1 MTMMGEAPKRKFA
14 RDEDLKVG
22 DMVRVLGWKR
32 ITAIHKYT
40 GPLTDI
46 VFAIADTVPGAG
58 FSLCYGC
65 ETEVA

>member
-32 ITAIHKYT
+32 ITAIHKQRISPT
-40 GPLTDI
+40 
-46 VFAIADTVPGAG
+46 A
-58 FSLCYGC
+58 
-65 ETEVA
+65 EVA